1 MALAGMLRK
10 ESVKAEQH
18 LGEAELEHANS
29 STRANEGRRKL
40 EKDATQHDYALG
52 VEHCANSAAVAVRLR
67 DAAPDATTGSLD
79 TLAVLLQLGRAVH
92 VAHALA
98 QVEAGVLLVV
108 DTLNLDEGSAHV
120 LSVAAAAEIVS
131 HGKKATSHR
140 NRLARRMHGRAGAMR
155 GLNAV
160 ETYRRNPRKVP
171 LA

>member
-10 ESVKAEQH
+10 ELVKAEQH
-18 LGEAELEHANS
+18 WGGAELEHATIFANS
-29 STRANEGRRKL
+29 STSANEGRRKL
-40 EKDATQHDYALG
+40 GKDATQHDYALG

-67 DAAPDATTGSLD
+67 DATPDATAGGLN
-79 TLAVLLQLGRAVH
+79 TLAVLLQFGCAVH

-140 NRLARRMHGRAGAMR
+140 NRAGAAHAR
-155 GLNAV
+155 ARWHYAGS
-160 ETYRRNPRKVP
+160 ECG
-171 LA
+171 